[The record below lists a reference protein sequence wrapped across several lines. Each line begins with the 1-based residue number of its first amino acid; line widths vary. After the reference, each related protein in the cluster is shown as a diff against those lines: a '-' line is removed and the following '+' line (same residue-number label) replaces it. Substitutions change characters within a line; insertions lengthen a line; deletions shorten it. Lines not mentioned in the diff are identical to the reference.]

1 MDLEKTFGTDESLVE
16 KGVFVNVGDAEVR
29 IRKWENEDFNRLF
42 RKKMQ
47 PYRGQSQNGTL
58 GDGVA
63 EEIMDEVIAETII
76 VDWENVTRGGDEVE
90 CNTENVLEA
99 LEDYPEFREEIIN
112 QAQTISN
119 FQKNQLE
126 EDEKN

>member
-1 MDLEKTFGTDESLVE
+1 MDLEKTFGTDEELVE

-58 GDGVA
+58 DDDVVEG
-63 EEIMDEVIAETII
+63 IMNEVIAETIV
-76 VDWENVTRGGDEVE
+76 VDWKNVTRAGDEVE
-90 CNTENVLEA
+90 CNKENVIEA
-99 LEDYPEFREEIIN
+99 LEDYPDFREEIIN
-112 QAQTISN
+112 QAETISN